1 MHWMLL
7 QQSWFSNLQEQ
18 LPFVN
23 QFVSDGL
30 AFLGRLLG
38 ALLILLIGR
47 VIGKLVGKGF
57 TKLLQK
63 IGVDKLAD
71 RLGDIDIFRKSKWK
85 IQPSVVIG
93 KIFYYIIFFI
103 FLWIATDMLRI
114 QALSDLIARGFDY
127 LPVLTSALVVFIAGV
142 ILADFL
148 KRLVLTATKSLNIP
162 AANMIAN
169 LVFYFLF
176 INVAVISLAQAGI
189 QTESIQDNIS
199 IILAGIVAAFA
210 IGYGYASR
218 PLLGNLLAAYYN
230 RNRVNIGDHITI
242 EGVEGE
248 IVKMDNTSF
257 TIDAGDKL
265 VVFPLNK
272 LMTERYERQ
281 K

>member
-30 AFLGRLLG
+30 AFMGRLLG

-47 VIGKLVGKGF
+47 IIGKLVGKGL

-93 KIFYYIIFFI
+93 KIFYYVFLFI
-103 FLWIATDMLRI
+103 FIWIATDMLRI

-127 LPVLTSALVVFIAGV
+127 LPILTSALVVFIAGV

-162 AANMIAN
+162 AASMIAN

-176 INVAVISLAQAGI
+176 INVAMISLAQAGI
-189 QTESIQDNIS
+189 QTESIQDNVS

-230 RNRVNIGDHITI
+230 RNRVNVGDRITM
-242 EGVEGE
+242 EGVDGE
-248 IVKMDNTSF
+248 VVKMDNTSF